1 MDISTRPRPIL
12 DKVKTVGGAIAAL
25 GGLVTWAGTFGL
37 LNQTQTT
44 ASSALLGL
52 VPGIVA
58 AVVSLLGAFGVAK
71 AAEPLVT
78 PVSDPAIIDA
88 RGRLVPLITGV
99 GTSAERLP
107 QYRSADPGGAPEGL

>member
-37 LNQTQTT
+37 LSVEQTA
-44 ASSALLGL
+44 ASSALLAL
-52 VPGIVA
+52 VPGVVA
-58 AVVSLLGAFGVAK
+58 SVVALLGSFGVAK

-78 PVSDPAIIDA
+78 PLSDPRDDA
-88 RGRLVPLITGV
+88 GRPLAVDAVPPRRDI
-99 GTSAERLP
+99 
-107 QYRSADPGGAPEGL
+107 